1 MIIIREPI
9 PVWIRY
15 EKLTT
20 NNLIMRKTVLML
32 FAAAVMIMA
41 SCGRNPQPPVA
52 EKIPFVVAGNG
63 NERVDNYFW
72 MRLSD
77 EQKNAEPPD
86 SQTVNVL
93 AYLNAE
99 NDYSK
104 TLMKHS
110 TTFQEQLFEEMKG
123 RIKED
128 DETVPYLDNG
138 YYYQTKYFTGK
149 EYPVTYRR
157 KEGTEEAVVM
167 LDVNLLAEGHDFTS
181 VGGAAVSPD
190 NNLLA
195 YGLDHVSR
203 RQYTIQIMDLNTGEL
218 LPDNITNTT
227 SQSVWA
233 EDNKTLFYVKK
244 DPETL
249 RAATVMKHIL
259 GTPSSEDI
267 VVYNEDDETFAVQLN
282 KTKSKKYI
290 MIVSDQTLTSEVRLI
305 EASTPDGPVMVFEP
319 RKVDHLYSVDHLN
332 GTFYIRSNAD
342 GARNFKLMSCPEN
355 KTGMANW
362 KEVIPHRD
370 DILFENFELFDN
382 YLVADERIKGLTN
395 LRIISLADG
404 AEHFLD
410 FGEETYT
417 AGISINPNANTS
429 LLRYS
434 YSSLTTPN
442 SVYDYDMA
450 SQTKTLLKQDTV
462 LGGFNKDNYESKR
475 LWATAGDGTS
485 VPVSLV
491 YRKGFTQDGTA
502 PLLLYAYGSYGYST
516 DPGFRSTII
525 SLLDRGFVFALAHV
539 RGGSEMGR
547 QWYEDGKLLKKIN
560 TFTDF
565 NDCAR
570 FLIGEKYTSA
580 DHLYAMG
587 GSAGGLLM
595 GAIVNMEP
603 ELYNGV
609 IAQVPFV
616 DVVSTMLDATIP
628 LTTFEWDEW
637 GDPRKQEYYDYMLS
651 YSPYD
656 QVKQQAYPNM
666 LVTTGYW
673 DSQVQYW
680 EPAKWVAKLRDMKT
694 DDNILIMDVNM
705 TAGHGGA
712 SGRFERLRTTALQ
725 YAFILD
731 LEGVKK

>member
-1 MIIIREPI
+1 M
-9 PVWIRY
+9 
-15 EKLTT
+15 KKSFLFLSTAAMM
-20 NNLIMRKTVLML
+20 LVL
-32 FAAAVMIMA
+32 A
-41 SCGRNPQPPVA
+41 SCGKKPQPPVA
-52 EKIPFVVAGNG
+52 EKIPYVVESNG
-63 NERVDNYFW
+63 NERIDSYFW

-77 EQKNAEPPD
+77 EQKNAETPD
-86 SQTVNVL
+86 SQTVKVL

-99 NDYSK
+99 NDYADVV
-104 TLMKHS
+104 MKH
-110 TTFQEQLFEEMKG
+110 TEAFQGQLFEEIKG

-128 DETVPYLDNG
+128 DETVPYLDNS
-138 YYYQTKYFTGK
+138 YWYHSKYFEGK
-149 EYPVTYRR
+149 EYPVMYRR
-157 KEGTEEAVVM
+157 KDGAETPEVM
-167 LDVNLLAEGHDFTS
+167 LDVNLLAEGNDFTS
-181 VGGAAVSPD
+181 VGGGAVSPD

-195 YGLDHVSR
+195 YGVDHVSR
-203 RQYTIQIMDLNTGEL
+203 RQYTIFVKDLNSGQL
-218 LPDNITNTT
+218 FPDEITNTS
-227 SQSVWA
+227 SQGVWA
-233 EDNKTLFYVKK
+233 ADSKTLFYVKK

-249 RAATVMKHIL
+249 REATIMKHVL
-259 GTPSSEDI
+259 GTPVSEDK
-267 VVYNEDDETFAVQLN
+267 VVFDETDETFSVYLG

-290 MIVSDQTLTSEVRLI
+290 TITSSQTLTTEVRLI
-305 EASTPDGPVMVFEP
+305 DAAKPEGEPVIFEP
-319 RKVDHLYSVDHLN
+319 RTVDRLYSVEHLN
-332 GTFYIRSNAD
+332 GQFYILTNAD
-342 GARNFKLMSCPEN
+342 GAKNFKLMKCADN
-355 KTGMANW
+355 KIGIANW
-362 KEVIPHRD
+362 TEVIPHRSD
-370 DILFENFELFDN
+370 VLLEGFEIFDN

-395 LRIISLADG
+395 LRVISLADG
-404 AEHFLD
+404 SEHFLD

-417 AGISINPNANTS
+417 AGISVNLNAATT

-442 SVYDYDMA
+442 SVFDYDMSA
-450 SQTKTLLKQDTV
+450 KTKVLLKQDSV
-462 LGGFNKDNYESKR
+462 LGGFDKNNYESKR
-475 LWATAGDGTS
+475 LWATAGDGTL

-491 YRKGFTQDGTA
+491 YRKGFVQDGTA
-502 PLLLYAYGSYGYST
+502 PMLLYSYGSYGSST
-516 DPGFRSTII
+516 NPSFRSSVI
-525 SLLDRGFVFALAHV
+525 SLLDRGFVYALAHI

-570 FLIGEKYTSA
+570 FLINEKYTSPE
-580 DHLYAMG
+580 HLYAQG

-603 ELYNGV
+603 QLYNGI

-656 QVKQQAYPNM
+656 QVKEQEYPNM

-705 TAGHGGA
+705 SAGHGGA
-712 SGRFERLRTTALQ
+712 SGRFERLKTVALQ

-731 LEGVKK
+731 LEGIKE

>member
-1 MIIIREPI
+1 MKQTIFL
-9 PVWIRY
+9 
-15 EKLTT
+15 LT
-20 NNLIMRKTVLML
+20 
-32 FAAAVMIMA
+32 AAVA
-41 SCGRNPQPPVA
+41 LAVTSCGKKPQPPVA
-52 EKIPFVVAGNG
+52 EKIPFVVESNG

-77 EQKNAEPPD
+77 DQKNAETPD
-86 SQTVNVL
+86 SQTVKVL

-99 NDYSK
+99 NDYADAV
-104 TLMKHS
+104 MKH
-110 TTFQEQLFEEMKG
+110 TETFQQNLFEELKG

-138 YYYQTKYFTGK
+138 YWYNTKYFPGK
-149 EYPVTYRR
+149 EYPVIYRR
-157 KEGTEEAVVM
+157 KDGTESPEVL
-167 LDVNLLAEGHDFTS
+167 LDVNLLAEGHEYTG
-181 VGGAAVSPD
+181 VGGVAVSPD

-195 YGLDHVSR
+195 YSVDHVSR
-203 RQYTIQIMDLNTGEL
+203 RQYTVFVKNMTTGEL
-218 LPDNITNTT
+218 LPDSIINTT
-227 SQSVWA
+227 GQCVWA
-233 EDNKTLFYVKK
+233 DDNKTLFYVMK

-249 RAATVMKHIL
+249 RAAIIMKHVL
-259 GTPSSEDI
+259 GTPASEDK
-267 VVYNEDDETFAVQLN
+267 VVFNEADETFAVQLG

-290 MIVSDQTLTSEVRLI
+290 TIVSHHTLTTEVRLI
-305 EASTPDGPVMVFEP
+305 ESANPDKGVSVFEP
-319 RKVDHLYSVDHLN
+319 RKVDHLYNIDHLN
-332 GTFYIRSNAD
+332 GTFYIRTNAD
-342 GARNFKLMSCPEN
+342 GAKNFKLMSCPEN
-355 KTGMANW
+355 KTGMASW
-362 KEVIPHRD
+362 KEVIPHRTD
-370 DILFENFELFDN
+370 VLLENFEIFDN

-395 LRIISLADG
+395 MRVISLADG
-404 AEHFLD
+404 SEHYLD

-417 AGISINPNANTS
+417 AGISVNPNGNTS

-450 SQTKTLLKQDTV
+450 AKTKTLLKQDSV
-462 LGGFNKDNYESKR
+462 LGGFDKNNYESKR
-475 LWATAGDGTS
+475 LWATATDGTQ

-491 YRKGFTQDGTA
+491 YRKGFTRDGSA
-502 PLLLYAYGSYGYST
+502 PMLLYAYGSYGYST
-516 DPGFRSTII
+516 DPSFRSTAI
-525 SLLDRGFVFALAHV
+525 SLLDRGFVFAIAHI

-570 FLIGEKYTSA
+570 FLINEKYTSA
-580 DHLYAMG
+580 EHLYAMG

-595 GAIVNMEP
+595 GAIANMEP
-603 ELYNGV
+603 ALYNGI

-616 DVVSTMLDATIP
+616 DVVSTMLDETIP

-656 QVKQQAYPNM
+656 QVKAQAYPNM

-680 EPAKWVAKLRDMKT
+680 EPAKWVAKLREMKT

-712 SGRFERLRTTALQ
+712 SGRFERLKTTALE
-725 YAFILD
+725 YVFMLD
-731 LEGVKK
+731 LEGVKE

>member
-1 MIIIREPI
+1 M
-9 PVWIRY
+9 
-15 EKLTT
+15 K
-20 NNLIMRKTVLML
+20 KTFLFLSTATMMLVL
-32 FAAAVMIMA
+32 A
-41 SCGRNPQPPVA
+41 SCGKKPQPPVA
-52 EKIPFVVAGNG
+52 EKIPYVVESNG

-72 MRLSD
+72 MRLGD
-77 EQKNAEPPD
+77 EQKNAETPD
-86 SQTVNVL
+86 SQTVKVL

-99 NDYSK
+99 NDYADAV
-104 TLMKHS
+104 MKH
-110 TTFQEQLFEEMKG
+110 TEAFQTQLFEEIKG

-138 YYYQTKYFTGK
+138 YWYHSKYFEGK
-149 EYPVTYRR
+149 EYPVMYRR
-157 KEGTEEAVVM
+157 KDGAETPEVM

-181 VGGAAVSPD
+181 VGGGAVSPD

-195 YGLDHVSR
+195 YGVDHVSR
-203 RQYTIQIMDLNTGEL
+203 RQYTIFVKDLNSGQL
-218 LPDNITNTT
+218 FPDEISNTS
-227 SQSVWA
+227 SQGVWA
-233 EDNKTLFYVKK
+233 ADSKTLFYVKK

-249 RAATVMKHIL
+249 REATIMKHVL
-259 GTPSSEDI
+259 GTPVSEDK
-267 VVYNEDDETFAVQLN
+267 VVFDETDETFSVYLG

-290 MIVSDQTLTSEVRLI
+290 TITSSQTLTTEVRLI
-305 EASTPDGPVMVFEP
+305 DAAKPEGEPVIFEP
-319 RKVDHLYSVDHLN
+319 RTVDRLYSVEHLN
-332 GTFYIRSNAD
+332 GQFYVMTNAD
-342 GARNFKLMSCPEN
+342 GAKNFKLMKCADN
-355 KTGMANW
+355 KIGIANW
-362 KEVIPHRD
+362 TEVIPHRAD
-370 DILFENFELFDN
+370 VLLEGFEIFDN

-395 LRIISLADG
+395 LRVISLADG
-404 AEHFLD
+404 SEHFLD

-417 AGISINPNANTS
+417 AGISVNLNAATT

-442 SVYDYDMA
+442 STFDYDMSA
-450 SQTKTLLKQDTV
+450 KTKVLLKQDSV
-462 LGGFNKDNYESKR
+462 LGGFDKNNYESKR
-475 LWATAGDGTS
+475 LWATAGDGTL

-491 YRKGFTQDGTA
+491 YRKGFVQDGTA
-502 PLLLYAYGSYGYST
+502 PMLLYSYGSYGSST
-516 DPGFRSTII
+516 NPSFRSSVI
-525 SLLDRGFVFALAHV
+525 SLLDRGFVYALAHI

-570 FLIGEKYTSA
+570 FLINEKYTSPE
-580 DHLYAMG
+580 HLYAQG

-603 ELYNGV
+603 QLYNGI

-656 QVKQQAYPNM
+656 QVKEQEYPNM

-705 TAGHGGA
+705 SAGHGGA
-712 SGRFERLRTTALQ
+712 SGRFERLKTVALQ

-731 LEGVKK
+731 LEGIKE

>member
-1 MIIIREPI
+1 MKKTLLPLS
-9 PVWIRY
+9 VAAMM
-15 EKLTT
+15 
-20 NNLIMRKTVLML
+20 LIV
-32 FAAAVMIMA
+32 A
-41 SCGRNPQPPVA
+41 SCGTKPQPPLA
-52 EKIPFVVAGNG
+52 EKIPFVVESNG
-63 NERVDNYFW
+63 NERVDDYFW

-77 EQKNAEPPD
+77 EQKNAESPD
-86 SQTVNVL
+86 SQTVKVL

-99 NDYSK
+99 NDYADAV
-104 TLMKHS
+104 MKH
-110 TTFQEQLFEEMKG
+110 TEAFQTQLFEEIKG

-138 YYYQTKYFTGK
+138 YWYHTKYFEGK
-149 EYPVTYRR
+149 EYPVSYRR
-157 KEGTEEAVVM
+157 KDGTDSPEVM
-167 LDVNLLAEGHDFTS
+167 LDVNIIAEGNEFTS
-181 VGGAAVSPD
+181 VGGGAVSTD

-195 YGLDHVSR
+195 YGVDHVSR
-203 RQYTIQIMDLNTGEL
+203 RQYTMYVKDLNTGQL
-218 LPDNITNTT
+218 LPDEIANTT
-227 SQSVWA
+227 SQGVWA
-233 EDNKTLFYVKK
+233 ADNKTLFYVKK

-249 RAATVMKHIL
+249 RAAVIMKHVL
-259 GTPSSEDI
+259 GTPVSEDK
-267 VVYNEDDETFAVQLN
+267 VVFDETDETFSVYLG

-290 MIVSDQTLTSEVRLI
+290 TITSSQTLTTEVRII
-305 EASTPDGPVMVFEP
+305 EADKPDGKVIIFEP
-319 RKVDHLYSVDHLN
+319 RTIDRLYSVEHLN
-332 GTFYIRSNAD
+332 GHFFIMTNAD
-342 GARNFKLMSCPEN
+342 GAKNFKLMKCADN
-355 KTGMANW
+355 KTGKDNW
-362 KEVIPHRD
+362 TEVIPHRTD
-370 DILFENFELFDN
+370 VLLENFEIFDN

-395 LRIISLADG
+395 LRIIGLADG
-404 AEHFLD
+404 SEHFLN

-417 AGISINPNANTS
+417 AGISVNPNAATT

-450 SQTKTLLKQDTV
+450 AKTKTLLKQDSV
-462 LGGFNKDNYESKR
+462 LGGFDSNNYESKR
-475 LWATAGDGTS
+475 LWATAGDGTL

-491 YRKGFTQDGTA
+491 YRKGFVQDGTA
-502 PLLLYAYGSYGYST
+502 PMLLYSYGSYGSST
-516 DPGFRSTII
+516 DPSFRSSAI
-525 SLLDRGFVFALAHV
+525 SLLDRGFVYALAHI

-570 FLIGEKYTSA
+570 FLINEKYTSA
-580 DHLYAMG
+580 EHLYAQG

-595 GAIVNMEP
+595 GAIVNLEP
-603 ELYNGV
+603 QLYNGI

-656 QVKQQAYPNM
+656 QVKEQEYPHM

-680 EPAKWVAKLRDMKT
+680 EPAKWVAKLRDKKT

-712 SGRFERLRTTALQ
+712 SGRFERLKTVALQ

-731 LEGVKK
+731 LEGKVK

>member
-1 MIIIREPI
+1 MKR
-9 PVWIRY
+9 
-15 EKLTT
+15 T
-20 NNLIMRKTVLML
+20 L
-32 FAAAVMIMA
+32 FILAAAVALAIT
-41 SCGRNPQPPVA
+41 SCGRKPQPPVA
-52 EKIPFVVAGNG
+52 EKIPYVVESNG

-77 EQKNAEPPD
+77 EQKNAETPD
-86 SQTVNVL
+86 SQTVKVL

-99 NDYSK
+99 NDYADAV
-104 TLMKHS
+104 MKH
-110 TTFQEQLFEEMKG
+110 TEAFQQKLFEELTG
-123 RIKED
+123 RIKQD

-138 YYYQTKYFTGK
+138 YWYNTKYFPGK
-149 EYPVTYRR
+149 EYPVLYRR
-157 KEGTEEAVVM
+157 KDGTDQPSVM
-167 LDVNLLAEGHDFTS
+167 LDVNLLAEGHDYTG

-195 YGLDHVSR
+195 YGIDHVSR
-203 RQYTIQIMDLNTGEL
+203 RQYTLQVKDLNTGEL
-218 LPDNITNTT
+218 LPDNIINATG
-227 SQSVWA
+227 QSVWA
-233 EDNKTLFYVKK
+233 NDNKTLFYVSK

-249 RAATVMKHIL
+249 RAATVMMHVL
-259 GTPSSEDI
+259 GTPSSEDK
-267 VVYNEDDETFAVQLN
+267 VVYNEDDETFAVSLG

-290 MIVSDQTLTSEVRLI
+290 TIVSDQTLTTEVRLI
-305 EASTPDGPVMVFEP
+305 DAANPAAGAKVFEP
-319 RKVDHLYSVDHLN
+319 RKVDHLYSVEHLN
-332 GTFYIRSNAD
+332 GTFYIHTNAD
-342 GARNFKLMSCPEN
+342 GAKNFKLMSCPEN

-362 KEVIPHRD
+362 KEVIPHRPD
-370 DILFENFELFDN
+370 VLLESFEVFDN

-395 LRIISLADG
+395 LRIISLADWS
-404 AEHFLD
+404 EHFLD

-417 AGISINPNANTS
+417 AGISVNPNANTT

-450 SQTKTLLKQDTV
+450 SRAKTLLKQDSV
-462 LGGFNKDNYESKR
+462 LGGFDKENYESKR
-475 LWATAGDGTS
+475 LWATAGDGTQ
-485 VPVSLV
+485 VPISLV
-491 YRKGFTQDGTA
+491 YRKGFAQDGNA
-502 PLLLYAYGSYGYST
+502 PLLLYAYGSYGSST
-516 DPGFRSTII
+516 DPSFRSTIV
-525 SLLDRGFVFALAHV
+525 SLLDRGFAYAIAHI

-570 FLIGEKYTSA
+570 FLINEKYTSLEN
-580 DHLYAMG
+580 LYAMG

-609 IAQVPFV
+609 IAAVPFV
-616 DVVSTMLDATIP
+616 DVVSTMLDASIP

-656 QVKQQAYPNM
+656 QVKAQAYPNM

-712 SGRFERLRTTALQ
+712 SGRFERLKTTALQ
-725 YAFILD
+725 YAFMLD
-731 LEGVKK
+731 LEGIRE

>member
-1 MIIIREPI
+1 MKRTI
-9 PVWIRY
+9 
-15 EKLTT
+15 
-20 NNLIMRKTVLML
+20 L
-32 FAAAVMIMA
+32 FLSAALVILLVA
-41 SCGRNPQPPVA
+41 SCGKTPQPPVA
-52 EKIPFVVAGNG
+52 EKIPYVVESNG

-77 EQKNAEPPD
+77 EQKNAETPD
-86 SQTVNVL
+86 SQTVKVL

-99 NDYSK
+99 NDFAK
-104 TLMKHS
+104 AAMKH
-110 TTFQEQLFEEMKG
+110 TVKFQQQLFEEIKG

-138 YYYQTKYFTGK
+138 YFYHTKYFEGK
-149 EYPVTYRR
+149 EYPVLYRR
-157 KEGTEEAVVM
+157 KDGTETAEVM
-167 LDVNLLAEGHDFTS
+167 LDVNLLAEGHDYTG
-181 VGGAAVSPD
+181 VGGASVSPD

-195 YGLDHVSR
+195 YGVDHVSR
-203 RQYTIQIMDLNTGEL
+203 RQYTILVKDLNTGVL
-218 LPDNITNTT
+218 LSDTIVNT
-227 SQSVWA
+227 SGQSVWTD
-233 EDNKTLFYVKK
+233 DNETLFYVKK

-249 RAATVMKHIL
+249 REAVVMKHKL
-259 GTPSSEDI
+259 GTPASEDQ
-267 VVYNEDDETFAVQLN
+267 VVFDETDETFAVWLG

-290 MIVSDQTLTSEVRLI
+290 MIMSSQTLTTEVRLI
-305 EASTPDGPVMVFEP
+305 EAANPDGDVMIFAP
-319 RKVDHLYSVDHLN
+319 RMVGHEYSLDHLN
-332 GTFYIRSNAD
+332 GIFYIRTNAN
-342 GARNFKLMSCPEN
+342 GAKNFKLMSCPEE
-355 KTGMANW
+355 KTGMAAW

-370 DILFENFELFDN
+370 DVLFENFEIFDS

-395 LRIISLADG
+395 LRIINLGDG
-404 AEHFLD
+404 TEHFLD

-417 AGISINPNANTS
+417 AGINVNPNGNTT

-442 SVYDYDMA
+442 STYDYDMA
-450 SQTKTLLKQDTV
+450 ARTKTLLKQDSV
-462 LGGFNKDNYESKR
+462 LGGFDRNNYESKR
-475 LWATAGDGTS
+475 LWATATDGTQ

-502 PLLLYAYGSYGYST
+502 PLLLYAYGSYGSST
-516 DPGFRSTII
+516 DPYFRSSIL
-525 SLLDRGFVFALAHV
+525 SLLDRGFAYAIAHI

-570 FLIGEKYTSA
+570 FLINEKYTSA
-580 DHLYAMG
+580 EHLYAMG

-603 ELYNGV
+603 ELYHGI
-609 IAQVPFV
+609 IAAVPFV
-616 DVVSTMLDATIP
+616 DVVSTMLDASIP

-656 QVKQQAYPNM
+656 QVKEQEYPNM

-712 SGRFERLRTTALQ
+712 SGRFERLKTVALE

-731 LEGVKK
+731 LEGMKE

>member
-1 MIIIREPI
+1 M
-9 PVWIRY
+9 
-15 EKLTT
+15 K
-20 NNLIMRKTVLML
+20 KTILLFSAATMMLML
-32 FAAAVMIMA
+32 A
-41 SCGRNPQPPVA
+41 SCGKKPQPPVA
-52 EKIPFVVAGNG
+52 EKIPFVVENNG
-63 NERVDNYFW
+63 NERVDDYFW
-72 MRLSD
+72 IRLSD
-77 EQKNAEPPD
+77 EQKNAETPD
-86 SQTVNVL
+86 SQTVKVL

-99 NDYSK
+99 NDYADAM
-104 TLMKHS
+104 MKH
-110 TTFQEQLFEEMKG
+110 TDAFQLQLFEEIKG

-138 YYYQTKYFTGK
+138 YWYHSKYFEGK
-149 EYPVTYRR
+149 EYPVMYRR
-157 KEGTEEAVVM
+157 KDGTETPEVI
-167 LDVNLLAEGHDFTS
+167 LDVNLLAEGNDFTS
-181 VGGAAVSPD
+181 VGGGSVSPD

-195 YGLDHVSR
+195 YGVDHVSR
-203 RQYTIQIMDLNTGEL
+203 RQYTIFVKDLNTGQL
-218 LPDNITNTT
+218 LPDEIVNTT
-227 SQSVWA
+227 SQGVWA
-233 EDNKTLFYVKK
+233 ADNKTLFYVKK

-249 RAATVMKHIL
+249 RAAVIMKHVL
-259 GTPSSEDI
+259 GTPVSEDK
-267 VVYNEDDETFAVQLN
+267 VVFDETDETFSVYLG

-290 MIVSDQTLTSEVRLI
+290 TITSGQTLTSEVRLI
-305 EASTPDGPVMVFEP
+305 EADKPDGKVTIFEP
-319 RKVDHLYSVDHLN
+319 RTVDRLYSVEHLN
-332 GTFYIRSNAD
+332 GQFYIMTNAD
-342 GARNFKLMSCPEN
+342 GAKNFKLMKCADN
-355 KTGMANW
+355 KIGMANW
-362 KEVIPHRD
+362 TEVIPHRTD
-370 DILFENFELFDN
+370 VLLENFEIFDN

-395 LRIISLADG
+395 LRIIGLADG
-404 AEHFLD
+404 SEHFLD

-417 AGISINPNANTS
+417 AGISINPNAATT
-429 LLRYS
+429 LLRFS

-450 SQTKTLLKQDTV
+450 AKTKMLLKQDSV
-462 LGGFNKDNYESKR
+462 LGGFDKNNYESKR
-475 LWATAGDGTS
+475 LWTTAGDGTM

-491 YRKGFTQDGTA
+491 YRKGFVQDGTA
-502 PLLLYAYGSYGYST
+502 PMLLYSYGSYGSST
-516 DPGFRSTII
+516 NPSFRSSVI
-525 SLLDRGFVFALAHV
+525 SLLDRGFVYALAHI

-570 FLIGEKYTSA
+570 FLINEKYTSPE
-580 DHLYAMG
+580 HLYAQG

-603 ELYNGV
+603 QLYNGI

-656 QVKQQAYPNM
+656 QVKEQEYPHM

-680 EPAKWVAKLRDMKT
+680 EPAKWVAKLRDKKT

-712 SGRFERLRTTALQ
+712 SGRFERLKTVALE

-731 LEGVKK
+731 LEGKAK

>member
-1 MIIIREPI
+1 M
-9 PVWIRY
+9 
-15 EKLTT
+15 KQTLFLLT
-20 NNLIMRKTVLML
+20 
-32 FAAAVMIMA
+32 AAVALAIT
-41 SCGRNPQPPVA
+41 SCGKKPQPPVA
-52 EKIPFVVAGNG
+52 EKIPFVVESNG
-63 NERVDNYFW
+63 NERTDNYFW
-72 MRLSD
+72 IRLSD
-77 EQKNAEPPD
+77 DQKNAETPD
-86 SQTVNVL
+86 SQTVKVL

-99 NDYSK
+99 NDYADAV
-104 TLMKHS
+104 MKH
-110 TTFQEQLFEEMKG
+110 TDPLQQKLFEEMKG

-138 YYYQTKYFTGK
+138 YWYQTKYFPGK
-149 EYPVTYRR
+149 EYPVIYRK
-157 KEGTEEAVVM
+157 KEGAEAPEVL
-167 LDVNLLAEGHDFTS
+167 LDVNLLAEGHEYTG
-181 VGGAAVSPD
+181 VGGVAVSPD

-195 YGLDHVSR
+195 YSVDHVSR
-203 RQYTIQIMDLNTGEL
+203 RQYTVYVKNMTTGEL
-218 LPDNITNTT
+218 LPDNIINTT
-227 SQSVWA
+227 GQSVWA
-233 EDNKTLFYVKK
+233 DDNKTLFYVMK

-249 RAATVMKHIL
+249 RAATIMKHVL
-259 GTPSSEDI
+259 GTPASEDK
-267 VVYNEDDETFAVQLN
+267 VVFNEADETFAVQLG

-290 MIVSDQTLTSEVRLI
+290 TIVSHHTLTTEVRLI
-305 EASTPDGPVMVFEP
+305 ESANPDKGVSVFEP
-319 RKVDHLYSVDHLN
+319 RKVDHLYNIDHLN
-332 GTFYIRSNAD
+332 GTFYIRSNID
-342 GARNFKLMSCPEN
+342 GAKNFKLMSCPDN
-355 KTGMANW
+355 KTGMAAW
-362 KEVIPHRD
+362 KEVIPHRSD
-370 DILFENFELFDN
+370 VLLENFEIFDN

-395 LRIISLADG
+395 MRVMRLTDG
-404 AEHFLD
+404 SEHYLD

-417 AGISINPNANTS
+417 AGISVNPNGNTS

-450 SQTKTLLKQDTV
+450 AKTKTLLKQDSV
-462 LGGFNKDNYESKR
+462 LGGFDKSNYESKR
-475 LWATAGDGTS
+475 LWATATDGTQ

-491 YRKGFTQDGTA
+491 YRKGFAQDGTA
-502 PLLLYAYGSYGYST
+502 PMLLYAYGSYGYST
-516 DPGFRSTII
+516 DPSFRSTAI
-525 SLLDRGFVFALAHV
+525 SLLDRGFVFAIAHI

-547 QWYEDGKLLKKIN
+547 QWYEDGKLLKKTN

-570 FLIGEKYTSA
+570 FLINEKYTSA
-580 DHLYAMG
+580 EKLYAMG

-595 GAIVNMEP
+595 GAIANMEP
-603 ELYNGV
+603 ALYNGI

-616 DVVSTMLDATIP
+616 DVVSTMLDETIP

-656 QVKQQAYPNM
+656 QVKAQAYPNM

-712 SGRFERLRTTALQ
+712 SGRFERLKTTALE
-725 YAFILD
+725 YAFMLD
-731 LEGVKK
+731 LEGIKE

>member
-1 MIIIREPI
+1 MKRTI
-9 PVWIRY
+9 
-15 EKLTT
+15 L
-20 NNLIMRKTVLML
+20 LL
-32 FAAAVMIMA
+32 FTASVILVMA
-41 SCGRNPQPPVA
+41 SCGKIPRPPVA
-52 EKIPFVVAGNG
+52 EKIPYVVESNG

-77 EQKNAEPPD
+77 EQKNEETPD
-86 SQTVNVL
+86 SQTVKVL

-99 NDYSK
+99 NDFAK
-104 TLMKHS
+104 AAMKH
-110 TTFQEQLFEEMKG
+110 TAKFQQQLFKEIKG

-138 YYYQTKYFTGK
+138 YFYHTKYFEGK
-149 EYPVTYRR
+149 EYPVLYRR
-157 KEGTEEAVVM
+157 KDGTETAEVM
-167 LDVNLLAEGHDFTS
+167 LDVNLLAEGHNYTG
-181 VGGAAVSPD
+181 VGGASVSPD

-195 YGLDHVSR
+195 YGVDHVSR
-203 RQYTIQIMDLNTGEL
+203 RQYTIYVKDLNTGEL
-218 LPDNITNTT
+218 LSDTIVNSTG
-227 SQSVWA
+227 QSVWA
-233 EDNKTLFYVKK
+233 DDDKTLFYVKK

-249 RAATVMKHIL
+249 RAAVVMKHKL
-259 GTPSSEDI
+259 GTPSSEDQ
-267 VVYNEDDETFAVQLN
+267 VVFDETDETFAVYLG

-290 MIVSDQTLTSEVRLI
+290 MIMSSQTLTTEVRLI
-305 EASTPDGPVMVFEP
+305 EAANPGGEVMIFAP
-319 RKVDHLYSVDHLN
+319 RMVGHEYSLDHLN
-332 GTFYIRSNAD
+332 GVFYIRTNAN
-342 GARNFKLMSCPEN
+342 AAKNFKLMSCPEN
-355 KTGMANW
+355 RTGMPAW

-370 DILFENFELFDN
+370 DVLFENYELFDN

-395 LRIISLADG
+395 LRIINLGDG
-404 AEHFLD
+404 SEHFLD

-417 AGISINPNANTS
+417 AGISVNPNGNTT

-442 SVYDYDMA
+442 STYDYDMA
-450 SQTKTLLKQDTV
+450 ARTKTLLKQDSV
-462 LGGFNKDNYESKR
+462 LGGFDKDNYESKR
-475 LWATAGDGTS
+475 LWATATDGTL

-502 PLLLYAYGSYGYST
+502 PLLLYAYGSYGSST
-516 DPGFRSTII
+516 DPYFRSSII
-525 SLLDRGFVFALAHV
+525 SLLDRGFAYAIAHI

-570 FLIGEKYTSA
+570 FLINEKYTSA
-580 DHLYAMG
+580 EHLYAMG

-603 ELYNGV
+603 ELYNGI
-609 IAQVPFV
+609 IAAVPFV
-616 DVVSTMLDATIP
+616 DVVSTMLDASIP

-656 QVKQQAYPNM
+656 QVKEQEYPNM

-680 EPAKWVAKLRDMKT
+680 EPAKWVARLRDMKT

-712 SGRFERLRTTALQ
+712 SGRFERLKTVALE

-731 LEGVKK
+731 LEGIKE

>member
-1 MIIIREPI
+1 M
-9 PVWIRY
+9 
-15 EKLTT
+15 K
-20 NNLIMRKTVLML
+20 KTILLFSAATMMLML
-32 FAAAVMIMA
+32 A
-41 SCGRNPQPPVA
+41 SCGKKPQPPVA
-52 EKIPFVVAGNG
+52 EKIPFVVENNG
-63 NERVDNYFW
+63 NERVDDYFW
-72 MRLSD
+72 IRLSD
-77 EQKNAEPPD
+77 EQKNAETPD
-86 SQTVNVL
+86 SQTVKVL

-99 NDYSK
+99 NDYADAM
-104 TLMKHS
+104 MKH
-110 TTFQEQLFEEMKG
+110 TDAFQLQLFEEIKG

-138 YYYQTKYFTGK
+138 YWYHSKYFEGK
-149 EYPVTYRR
+149 EYPVMYRR
-157 KEGTEEAVVM
+157 KDGTETPEVI
-167 LDVNLLAEGHDFTS
+167 LDVNLLAEGNDFTS
-181 VGGAAVSPD
+181 VGGGSVSPD

-195 YGLDHVSR
+195 YGVDHVSR
-203 RQYTIQIMDLNTGEL
+203 RQYTIFVKDLNTGQL
-218 LPDNITNTT
+218 LPDEIVNTT
-227 SQSVWA
+227 SQGVWA
-233 EDNKTLFYVKK
+233 ADNKTLFYVKK

-249 RAATVMKHIL
+249 RAAVIMKHVL
-259 GTPSSEDI
+259 GTPVSEDK
-267 VVYNEDDETFAVQLN
+267 VVFDETDETFSVYLG

-290 MIVSDQTLTSEVRLI
+290 TITSGQTLTSEVRLI
-305 EASTPDGPVMVFEP
+305 EADKPDGKVTIFEP
-319 RKVDHLYSVDHLN
+319 RTVDRLYSVEHLN
-332 GTFYIRSNAD
+332 GQFYIMTNAD
-342 GARNFKLMSCPEN
+342 GAKNFKLMKCADN
-355 KTGMANW
+355 KIGMANW
-362 KEVIPHRD
+362 TEVIPHRTD
-370 DILFENFELFDN
+370 VLLENFEIFDN

-395 LRIISLADG
+395 LRIIGLADG
-404 AEHFLD
+404 SEHFLD

-417 AGISINPNANTS
+417 AGISVNPNAATT

-450 SQTKTLLKQDTV
+450 AKTKTLLKQDSV
-462 LGGFNKDNYESKR
+462 LGGFDKNNYESKR
-475 LWATAGDGTS
+475 LWATAGDGTL

-491 YRKGFTQDGTA
+491 YRKGFVQDGTA
-502 PLLLYAYGSYGYST
+502 PMLLYSYGSYGSST
-516 DPGFRSTII
+516 NPSFRSSVI
-525 SLLDRGFVFALAHV
+525 SLLDRGFVYALAHI

-547 QWYEDGKLLKKIN
+547 MWYEDGKLLKKIN

-570 FLIGEKYTSA
+570 YLINEKYTSA
-580 DHLYAMG
+580 EHLYAQG

-603 ELYNGV
+603 QLYNGI

-656 QVKQQAYPNM
+656 QVKEQEYPHM

-680 EPAKWVAKLRDMKT
+680 EPAKWVAKLRDKKT

-712 SGRFERLRTTALQ
+712 SGRFERLKTVALE

-731 LEGVKK
+731 LEGKAK

>member
-1 MIIIREPI
+1 M
-9 PVWIRY
+9 
-15 EKLTT
+15 K
-20 NNLIMRKTVLML
+20 KTLL
-32 FAAAVMIMA
+32 PLSAAAMMLIVA
-41 SCGRNPQPPVA
+41 SCGTKPQPPVA
-52 EKIPFVVAGNG
+52 EKIPFVVESNG
-63 NERVDNYFW
+63 NERVDEYFW

-77 EQKNAEPPD
+77 EQKNAESPD
-86 SQTVNVL
+86 SQTVKVL

-99 NDYSK
+99 NDYADAV
-104 TLMKHS
+104 MKH
-110 TTFQEQLFEEMKG
+110 TEAFQTQLFEEIKG

-138 YYYQTKYFTGK
+138 YWYHTKYFEGK
-149 EYPVTYRR
+149 EYPVSYRR
-157 KEGTEEAVVM
+157 KDGTDSPEVM
-167 LDVNLLAEGHDFTS
+167 LDVNLIAEGNEFTS
-181 VGGAAVSPD
+181 VGGGAVSTD

-195 YGLDHVSR
+195 YGVDHVSR
-203 RQYTIQIMDLNTGEL
+203 RQYTMYVKDLNTGQL
-218 LPDNITNTT
+218 LPDEIANTT
-227 SQSVWA
+227 SQGVWA
-233 EDNKTLFYVKK
+233 ADNKTLFYVKK

-249 RAATVMKHIL
+249 RAAVIMKHVL
-259 GTPSSEDI
+259 GTPVSEDK
-267 VVYNEDDETFAVQLN
+267 VVFDETDETFSVYLG

-290 MIVSDQTLTSEVRLI
+290 TITSSQTLTTEVRII
-305 EASTPDGPVMVFEP
+305 EADKPDGKVIIFEP
-319 RKVDHLYSVDHLN
+319 RTIDRLYSVEHLN
-332 GTFYIRSNAD
+332 GHFFIMTNAD
-342 GARNFKLMSCPEN
+342 GAKNFKLMKCADN
-355 KTGMANW
+355 KTGKDNW
-362 KEVIPHRD
+362 TEVIPHRTD
-370 DILFENFELFDN
+370 VLLENFEIFDN

-395 LRIISLADG
+395 LRIIGLADG
-404 AEHFLD
+404 SEHFLN

-417 AGISINPNANTS
+417 AGISVNPNAAIT

-450 SQTKTLLKQDTV
+450 AKTKTLLKQDSV
-462 LGGFNKDNYESKR
+462 LGGFDSNNYESKR
-475 LWATAGDGTS
+475 LWATAGDGTL

-491 YRKGFTQDGTA
+491 YRKGFVQDGTA
-502 PLLLYAYGSYGYST
+502 PMLLYSYGSYGSST
-516 DPGFRSTII
+516 DPSFRSSAI
-525 SLLDRGFVFALAHV
+525 SLLDRGFVYALAHI

-570 FLIGEKYTSA
+570 FLINEKYTSA
-580 DHLYAMG
+580 EHLYAQG

-595 GAIVNMEP
+595 GAIVNLEP
-603 ELYNGV
+603 QLYNGI

-656 QVKQQAYPNM
+656 QVKEQEYPHM

-680 EPAKWVAKLRDMKT
+680 EPAKWVAKLRDKKT

-712 SGRFERLRTTALQ
+712 SGRFERLKTVALQ

-731 LEGVKK
+731 LEGKVK

>member
-1 MIIIREPI
+1 M
-9 PVWIRY
+9 
-15 EKLTT
+15 K
-20 NNLIMRKTVLML
+20 KTIL
-32 FAAAVMIMA
+32 FLSAAAMMLVLA
-41 SCGRNPQPPVA
+41 SCGKKPQPPVA
-52 EKIPFVVAGNG
+52 EKIPYVVEINS

-77 EQKNAEPPD
+77 EQKNAETPD
-86 SQTVNVL
+86 SHTIKVL
-93 AYLNAE
+93 TYLNAE
-99 NDYSK
+99 NDYADVV
-104 TLMKHS
+104 MKH
-110 TTFQEQLFEEMKG
+110 TEAFQTLLFEEIKG

-138 YYYQTKYFTGK
+138 YWYHSKYFEGK
-149 EYPVTYRR
+149 EYPVMYR
-157 KEGTEEAVVM
+157 KKDGAETPEVM

-181 VGGAAVSPD
+181 VGGGAVSPD

-195 YGLDHVSR
+195 YGVDHVSR
-203 RQYTIQIMDLNTGEL
+203 RQYTIFVKDLNSGQL
-218 LPDNITNTT
+218 FPDEITNPS
-227 SQSVWA
+227 SQGVWA
-233 EDNKTLFYVKK
+233 ADSKTLFYVKK

-249 RAATVMKHIL
+249 REATIMKHVL
-259 GTPSSEDI
+259 GTPVSEDK
-267 VVYNEDDETFAVQLN
+267 VVFDETDETFSVYLG

-290 MIVSDQTLTSEVRLI
+290 TITSSQTLTTEVRLI
-305 EASTPDGPVMVFEP
+305 DAAKPEGEPVIFEP
-319 RKVDHLYSVDHLN
+319 RTFDRLYSVEHLN
-332 GTFYIRSNAD
+332 GQFYILTNAD
-342 GARNFKLMSCPEN
+342 GAKNFKLMKCADN
-355 KTGMANW
+355 KIGIANW
-362 KEVIPHRD
+362 TEVIPHRAD
-370 DILFENFELFDN
+370 VLLEGFEIFDN
-382 YLVADERIKGLTN
+382 YLVTDERIKGLTN
-395 LRIISLADG
+395 LRVISLADG
-404 AEHFLD
+404 SEHFLD

-417 AGISINPNANTS
+417 AGISVNFNAATT

-442 SVYDYDMA
+442 SVFDYDM
-450 SQTKTLLKQDTV
+450 SVKTKVLLKQDSV
-462 LGGFNKDNYESKR
+462 LGGFDTNNYESKR
-475 LWATAGDGTS
+475 LWATAGDGTL

-491 YRKGFTQDGTA
+491 YRKGFVQDGTA
-502 PLLLYAYGSYGYST
+502 PMLLYSYGSYGSST
-516 DPGFRSTII
+516 NPSFRSSVI
-525 SLLDRGFVFALAHV
+525 SLLDRGFVYALAHI

-570 FLIGEKYTSA
+570 FLINEKYTSSEY
-580 DHLYAMG
+580 LYAMG

-603 ELYNGV
+603 QLYNGV
-609 IAQVPFV
+609 IAAVPFV

-656 QVKQQAYPNM
+656 QVKEQEYPNM

-680 EPAKWVAKLRDMKT
+680 EPAKWVAKLRDMRT
-694 DDNILIMDVNM
+694 DDNILVMDVNM

-712 SGRFERLRTTALQ
+712 SGRFERLKTVALE

-731 LEGVKK
+731 LEGIKE

>member
-1 MIIIREPI
+1 M
-9 PVWIRY
+9 
-15 EKLTT
+15 K
-20 NNLIMRKTVLML
+20 KTILLFSAASMMLVL
-32 FAAAVMIMA
+32 A
-41 SCGRNPQPPVA
+41 SCGTKPQPPVA
-52 EKIPFVVAGNG
+52 EKIPFVVENNG
-63 NERVDNYFW
+63 NERVDDYFW

-77 EQKNAEPPD
+77 EQKNAETPD
-86 SQTVNVL
+86 SQTVKVL

-99 NDYSK
+99 NDYADAV
-104 TLMKHS
+104 MKH
-110 TTFQEQLFEEMKG
+110 TEAFQTQLFEEIKG

-138 YYYQTKYFTGK
+138 YWYHSKYFEGK
-149 EYPVTYRR
+149 EYPVMYRR
-157 KEGTEEAVVM
+157 KDGTETPEVM
-167 LDVNLLAEGHDFTS
+167 LDVNLIAEGNEFTS
-181 VGGAAVSPD
+181 VGGGAVSPD

-195 YGLDHVSR
+195 YGVDHVSR
-203 RQYTIQIMDLNTGEL
+203 RQYTIYVKDLNTGQL
-218 LPDNITNTT
+218 LPDEIANTT
-227 SQSVWA
+227 SQGEWSA
-233 EDNKTLFYVKK
+233 DNKTLFYVKK

-249 RAATVMKHIL
+249 RAAVIMKHVL
-259 GTPSSEDI
+259 GTPVSEDK
-267 VVYNEDDETFAVQLN
+267 VVFDETDETFSVYLG

-290 MIVSDQTLTSEVRLI
+290 TITSGQTLTSEVRLI
-305 EASTPDGPVMVFEP
+305 EADKPDGKVILFEP
-319 RKVDHLYSVDHLN
+319 RTVDRLYSVEHLN
-332 GTFYIRSNAD
+332 GQFYIGTNAD
-342 GARNFKLMSCPEN
+342 GAKNFKLMKCADN
-355 KTGMANW
+355 KIGKDNW
-362 KEVIPHRD
+362 TEVIPHRTD
-370 DILFENFELFDN
+370 VLLENFEIFDN
-382 YLVADERIKGLTN
+382 YLVSDERIKGLTN
-395 LRIISLADG
+395 LRIIGLGDG
-404 AEHFLD
+404 SEHFLD

-417 AGISINPNANTS
+417 AGISVNPNAATT

-450 SQTKTLLKQDTV
+450 SKTKTLLKQDSV
-462 LGGFNKDNYESKR
+462 LGGFDSNNYESKR
-475 LWATAGDGTS
+475 LWATAGDGTL

-491 YRKGFTQDGTA
+491 YRKGFVQDGTA
-502 PLLLYAYGSYGYST
+502 PMLLYSYGSYGSST
-516 DPGFRSTII
+516 DPSFRSSAI
-525 SLLDRGFVFALAHV
+525 SLLDRGFVYALAHI

-570 FLIGEKYTSA
+570 FLINEKYTSA
-580 DHLYAMG
+580 EHLYAQG

-595 GAIVNMEP
+595 GAIVNLEP
-603 ELYNGV
+603 QLYNGI

-656 QVKQQAYPNM
+656 QVKEQEYPNM

-680 EPAKWVAKLRDMKT
+680 EPAKWVAKLRDKKT

-712 SGRFERLRTTALQ
+712 SGRFERLKTVALQ

-731 LEGVKK
+731 LEGKLK

>member
-1 MIIIREPI
+1 MKRTILLLSTASVIL
-9 PVWIRY
+9 V
-15 EKLTT
+15 
-20 NNLIMRKTVLML
+20 
-32 FAAAVMIMA
+32 MA
-41 SCGRNPQPPVA
+41 SCGKTPQPPVA
-52 EKIPFVVAGNG
+52 EKIPYVVESNG

-77 EQKNAEPPD
+77 EQKNAETPD
-86 SQTVNVL
+86 SQTVKVL

-99 NDYSK
+99 NDFAK
-104 TLMKHS
+104 AAMKH
-110 TTFQEQLFEEMKG
+110 TAKFQQQLFEEIKG

-138 YYYQTKYFTGK
+138 YFYHTKYFEGK
-149 EYPVTYRR
+149 EYPVLYRR
-157 KEGTEEAVVM
+157 KDGTETAEVM
-167 LDVNLLAEGHDFTS
+167 LDVNLLAEGHDYTG
-181 VGGAAVSPD
+181 VGGASVSPD

-195 YGLDHVSR
+195 YGVDHVSR
-203 RQYTIQIMDLNTGEL
+203 RQYTIYVKDLNTGEHL
-218 LPDNITNTT
+218 SDTIVNSTG
-227 SQSVWA
+227 QSVWA
-233 EDNKTLFYVKK
+233 DDNRTLFYVNK

-249 RAATVMKHIL
+249 RAAVVMKHIL
-259 GTPSSEDI
+259 GTPSSEDQ
-267 VVYNEDDETFAVQLN
+267 VVFDETDETFSVYLG

-290 MIVSDQTLTSEVRLI
+290 TITSNQTLTTEVRLI
-305 EASTPDGPVMVFEP
+305 EAANPGGEVMIFAP
-319 RKVDHLYSVDHLN
+319 RMVGHEYSLDHLN
-332 GTFYIRSNAD
+332 GAFYIRTNAN
-342 GARNFKLMSCPEN
+342 GAKNFKLMSCPEN
-355 KTGMANW
+355 RTGMPAW

-370 DILFENFELFDN
+370 DVLFENYELFDN

-395 LRIISLADG
+395 LRIINLGDG
-404 AEHFLD
+404 SEHFLD

-417 AGISINPNANTS
+417 AGISVNPNGNTT

-442 SVYDYDMA
+442 STYDYDMA
-450 SQTKTLLKQDTV
+450 ARTKTLLKQDSV
-462 LGGFNKDNYESKR
+462 LGGFDKDNYESKR
-475 LWATAGDGTS
+475 LWATATDGTL

-502 PLLLYAYGSYGYST
+502 PLLLYAYGSYGSST
-516 DPGFRSTII
+516 DPYFRSSII
-525 SLLDRGFVFALAHV
+525 SLLDRGFAYAIAHI

-570 FLIGEKYTSA
+570 FLINEKYTSA
-580 DHLYAMG
+580 EHLYAMG

-603 ELYNGV
+603 ELYNGI
-609 IAQVPFV
+609 IAAVPFV
-616 DVVSTMLDATIP
+616 DVVSTMLDASIP

-656 QVKQQAYPNM
+656 QVKEQEYPNM

-680 EPAKWVAKLRDMKT
+680 EPAKWVARLRDMKT

-712 SGRFERLRTTALQ
+712 SGRFERLKTVALE

-731 LEGVKK
+731 LEGIKE

>member
-1 MIIIREPI
+1 M
-9 PVWIRY
+9 
-15 EKLTT
+15 K
-20 NNLIMRKTVLML
+20 KTILFLSAASMMLML
-32 FAAAVMIMA
+32 A
-41 SCGRNPQPPVA
+41 SCAKKPQPPVA
-52 EKIPFVVAGNG
+52 EKIPFVVENNG
-63 NERVDNYFW
+63 NERVDDYFW

-77 EQKNAEPPD
+77 EQKNAETPD
-86 SQTVNVL
+86 SQTVKVL

-99 NDYSK
+99 NDYADAV
-104 TLMKHS
+104 MKH
-110 TTFQEQLFEEMKG
+110 TEAFQTQLFEEIKG

-138 YYYQTKYFTGK
+138 YWYNSKYFEGK
-149 EYPVTYRR
+149 EYPVMYRR
-157 KEGTEEAVVM
+157 KDGAETPEVM
-167 LDVNLLAEGHDFTS
+167 LDVNLLAEGQEFTS
-181 VGGAAVSPD
+181 VGGGSVSPD
-190 NNLLA
+190 NNLMA
-195 YGLDHVSR
+195 YGVDHVSR
-203 RQYTIQIMDLNTGEL
+203 RQYTIFVKDLNTGQL
-218 LPDNITNTT
+218 LPDEIANTT

-233 EDNKTLFYVKK
+233 SDNKTLFYVKK

-249 RAATVMKHIL
+249 RAAVIMKHVL
-259 GTPSSEDI
+259 GTPVSEDK
-267 VVYNEDDETFAVQLN
+267 VVFDETDETFSVYLG

-290 MIVSDQTLTSEVRLI
+290 TITSGQTLTTEVRLI
-305 EASTPDGPVMVFEP
+305 EADKPDGKVTLFEP
-319 RKVDHLYSVDHLN
+319 RTVDRLYSVEHLN
-332 GTFYIRSNAD
+332 GQFYIMTNAD
-342 GARNFKLMSCPEN
+342 GAKNFKLMKCADN
-355 KTGMANW
+355 KIGMANW
-362 KEVIPHRD
+362 TEVIPHRTD
-370 DILFENFELFDN
+370 VLLENFEIFDN

-395 LRIISLADG
+395 LRIIGLADG
-404 AEHFLD
+404 SEHFLD

-417 AGISINPNANTS
+417 AGISINPNAATT

-450 SQTKTLLKQDTV
+450 AKTKTLLKQDSV
-462 LGGFNKDNYESKR
+462 LGGFDKNNYESKR
-475 LWATAGDGTS
+475 LWATAGDGTL

-491 YRKGFTQDGTA
+491 YRKGFVQDGNA
-502 PLLLYAYGSYGYST
+502 PMLLYSYGSYGSST
-516 DPGFRSTII
+516 DPSFRSSII
-525 SLLDRGFVFALAHV
+525 SLLDRGFVYALAHI

-570 FLIGEKYTSA
+570 FLINEKYTSA
-580 DHLYAMG
+580 EHLYAQG

-603 ELYNGV
+603 QLYNGI

-656 QVKQQAYPNM
+656 QVKEQEYPNL

-680 EPAKWVAKLRDMKT
+680 EPAKWVAKLRDKKT
-694 DDNILIMDVNM
+694 DDNILIMDVNL

-712 SGRFERLRTTALQ
+712 SGRFERLKTVALE

-731 LEGVKK
+731 LEGKAK

>member
-1 MIIIREPI
+1 M
-9 PVWIRY
+9 
-15 EKLTT
+15 K
-20 NNLIMRKTVLML
+20 NLGILMMAGMML
-32 FAAAVMIMA
+32 FLA
-41 SCGRNPQPPVA
+41 SCSDKKPQPPVA
-52 EKIPFVVAGNG
+52 QKNPYIIKSDG
-63 NERVDNYFW
+63 NERVDEYFW

-77 EQKNAEPPD
+77 EQKNAQVPD

-99 NDYSK
+99 NDYAK
-104 TLMKHS
+104 AIMKH
-110 TTFQEQLFEEMKG
+110 TEEFQQKLFEEIKG
-123 RIKED
+123 RIKQD

-138 YYYQTKYFTGK
+138 YYYQTKYYTGK
-149 EYPVTYRR
+149 EYPVFFRR
-157 KEGTEEAVVM
+157 KEGSDSAQIL
-167 LDVNLLAEGHDFTS
+167 LDVNKLAEGQKYTG
-181 VGGAAVSPD
+181 VGGMSVSPD
-190 NNLLA
+190 NTLLA
-195 YGLDHVSR
+195 YGVDHVSR
-203 RQYTIQIMDLNTGEL
+203 RQYTLFFKDLKSGEL
-218 LPDNITNTT
+218 LPDKIDNV
-227 SQSVWA
+227 SGQAVWA
-233 EDNKTLFYVKK
+233 SDNKSVFYVLK

-249 RAATVMKHIL
+249 REAQVMRHIL
-259 GTPSSEDI
+259 GSPVTEDKL
-267 VVYNEDDETFAVQLN
+267 VYDETDETFSVSVG

-290 MIVSDQTLTSEVRLI
+290 TIESNQTLTSEVHLI
-305 EASTPDGPVMVFEP
+305 DAAKPDGKPMVFEP
-319 RKVDHLYSVDHLN
+319 RVVDRLYSVEHLN
-332 GTFYIRSNAD
+332 GQFYILTNAD
-342 GARNFKLMSCPEN
+342 SARNFKLMKCADN
-355 KTGMANW
+355 KIGKENW
-362 KEVIPHRD
+362 KVVIPHRTD
-370 DILFENFELFDN
+370 VLLENFEVFDK
-382 YLVADERIKGLTN
+382 YLVAAERIKGLTN
-395 LRIISLADG
+395 LRVISLADG
-404 AEHFLD
+404 SEHFLD

-417 AGISINPNANTS
+417 AGISINPNANTT

-442 SVYDYDMA
+442 SVFDYDMA
-450 SQTKTLLKQDTV
+450 TRTRTLLKQDSV
-462 LGGFNKDNYESKR
+462 LGGFDKNNYESKR
-475 LWATAGDGTS
+475 LWAKAADGTM
-485 VPVSLV
+485 VPISLV
-491 YRKGFTQDGTA
+491 YRKGFVQDGNA
-502 PLLLYAYGSYGYST
+502 PLLLYAYGSYGSST
-516 DPGFRSTII
+516 NPSFRSSVI
-525 SLLDRGFVFALAHV
+525 SLLDRGFAYAIAHV

-570 FLIGEKYTSA
+570 YLINEKYTSA
-580 DHLYAMG
+580 KHLYAEG

-656 QVKQQAYPNM
+656 RVKKQNYPNM

-680 EPAKWVAKLRDMKT
+680 EPSKWVARLRDNKT

-705 TAGHGGA
+705 AAGHGGA
-712 SGRFERLRTTALQ
+712 SGRFERLRKTALE

-731 LEGVKK
+731 LEGIKE

>member
-1 MIIIREPI
+1 
-9 PVWIRY
+9 
-15 EKLTT
+15 
-20 NNLIMRKTVLML
+20 ML
-32 FAAAVMIMA
+32 LLA
-41 SCGRNPQPPVA
+41 SCGTKPQPPVA
-52 EKIPFVVAGNG
+52 EKIPFVVQSNG
-63 NERVDNYFW
+63 NERVDDYFW

-77 EQKNAEPPD
+77 EQKNAETPD
-86 SQTVNVL
+86 SQTVKVL

-99 NDYSK
+99 NDYADAV
-104 TLMKHS
+104 MKH
-110 TTFQEQLFEEMKG
+110 TEAFQKLLFEEIKG

-138 YYYQTKYFTGK
+138 YWYHTKYFQGK
-149 EYPVTYRR
+149 EYPVLHRR
-157 KEGTEEAVVM
+157 KDGVETAEVM

-181 VGGAAVSPD
+181 VGGGSVSPD

-195 YGLDHVSR
+195 YSVDHVSR
-203 RQYTIQIMDLNTGEL
+203 RQYTLFVKDLNTGGL
-218 LPDNITNTT
+218 LPDEIVNTT
-227 SQSVWA
+227 GQSVWA
-233 EDNKTLFYVKK
+233 ADNKTLFYVKK

-249 RAATVMKHIL
+249 RAAVVMKHKL
-259 GTPSSEDI
+259 GTPASEDQ
-267 VVYNEDDETFAVQLN
+267 VVFDETDETFSVYLG

-290 MIVSDQTLTSEVRLI
+290 TITSNQTLTTEVRLI
-305 EASTPDGPVMVFEP
+305 EADKPDGKVTLFEP
-319 RKVDHLYSVDHLN
+319 RTVDRLYSVEHLN
-332 GTFYIRSNAD
+332 GQFYIMTNAD
-342 GARNFKLMSCPEN
+342 GAKNFKLMKCADN
-355 KTGMANW
+355 KTGIANW
-362 KEVIPHRD
+362 KVVIPHRTD
-370 DILFENFELFDN
+370 VLLENFGIFDN
-382 YLVADERIKGLTN
+382 YLVADERIRGLTN
-395 LRIISLADG
+395 LRIIGLTDG
-404 AEHFLD
+404 SEHFLD

-417 AGISINPNANTS
+417 AGISVNPNAATT

-450 SQTKTLLKQDTV
+450 ARTKTLLKQDSV
-462 LGGFNKDNYESKR
+462 LGGFDKNNYESKR
-475 LWATAGDGTS
+475 LWATAGDGTP

-491 YRKGFTQDGTA
+491 YRKGFVQDGTA
-502 PLLLYAYGSYGYST
+502 PMLLYSYGSYGSST
-516 DPGFRSTII
+516 DPSFRSSII
-525 SLLDRGFVFALAHV
+525 SLLDRGFVYALAHI

-570 FLIGEKYTSA
+570 FLINESYTSPE
-580 DHLYAMG
+580 HLYAQG

-603 ELYNGV
+603 QLYNGI

-656 QVKQQAYPNM
+656 QVKEQAYPNM

-712 SGRFERLRTTALQ
+712 SGRFERLKTVALE

-731 LEGVKK
+731 LEGKAK

>member
-1 MIIIREPI
+1 M
-9 PVWIRY
+9 
-15 EKLTT
+15 K
-20 NNLIMRKTVLML
+20 KTFLLLPAAAMMLML
-32 FAAAVMIMA
+32 A
-41 SCGRNPQPPVA
+41 SCGKKPQPPVA
-52 EKIPFVVAGNG
+52 EKIPFTVETNG
-63 NERVDNYFW
+63 NERVDDYFW
-72 MRLSD
+72 MRLND
-77 EQKNAEPPD
+77 EQKNAETPD
-86 SQTVNVL
+86 SQTVKVL

-99 NDYSK
+99 NDYADAV
-104 TLMKHS
+104 MKH
-110 TTFQEQLFEEMKG
+110 TEAFQTQLYEEIKG

-128 DETVPYLDNG
+128 DATVPYLDNG
-138 YYYQTKYFTGK
+138 YWYHSKYYTGK
-149 EYPVTYRR
+149 EYPVMYRR
-157 KEGTEEAVVM
+157 KDGAETAEVM

-181 VGGAAVSPD
+181 VGGGSVSTD

-195 YGLDHVSR
+195 YGVDHVSR
-203 RQYTIQIMDLNTGEL
+203 RQYTIFIKDLNTGQL
-218 LPDNITNTT
+218 LPDEIVNTT
-227 SQSVWA
+227 SQGVWA
-233 EDNKTLFYVKK
+233 ADNKTLFYVKK

-249 RAATVMKHIL
+249 RAGVIMKHVL
-259 GTPSSEDI
+259 GTPVSDDK
-267 VVYNEDDETFAVQLN
+267 VVFDETDETFSVYLG

-290 MIVSDQTLTSEVRLI
+290 TITSGQTLTSEVRLI
-305 EASTPDGPVMVFEP
+305 EADKPDGKVTLFEP
-319 RKVDHLYSVDHLN
+319 RTVDRLYSVEHLN
-332 GTFYIRSNAD
+332 GQFYIGTNAD
-342 GARNFKLMSCPEN
+342 GAKNFKLMKCADN
-355 KTGMANW
+355 KIGKDNW
-362 KEVIPHRD
+362 TEVIPHRTD
-370 DILFENFELFDN
+370 VLLENFEIFDN

-395 LRIISLADG
+395 LRIIGLADG
-404 AEHFLD
+404 SEHFLD

-417 AGISINPNANTS
+417 AGISVNPNAATT
-429 LLRYS
+429 LVRYS

-450 SQTKTLLKQDTV
+450 AKTKTLLKQDSV
-462 LGGFNKDNYESKR
+462 LGGFDSNNYESKR
-475 LWATAGDGTS
+475 LWATAGDGTQ

-491 YRKGFTQDGTA
+491 YRKGFVQDGTA
-502 PLLLYAYGSYGYST
+502 PMLLYSYGSYGSST
-516 DPGFRSTII
+516 NPSFRSSAI
-525 SLLDRGFVFALAHV
+525 SLIDRGFVYALAHI

-570 FLIGEKYTSA
+570 FLINEKYTSA
-580 DHLYAMG
+580 EHLYAQG

-595 GAIVNMEP
+595 GAIVNLEP
-603 ELYNGV
+603 QLYNGI

-656 QVKQQAYPNM
+656 QVTEQEYPNM

-680 EPAKWVAKLRDMKT
+680 EPAKWVAKLRDKKT

-712 SGRFERLRTTALQ
+712 SGRFERLKTVALE

-731 LEGVKK
+731 LEGKVK